1 MNHTFNDAQR
11 NKARQILEVCLCDVE
26 RVEKLDDHSID
37 VILELASK
45 MNVNDWLFQR
55 AVNLE

>member
-1 MNHTFNDAQR
+1 MSHKFNDAQR
-11 NKARQILEVCLCDVE
+11 NKARHILEICLCDVE

-37 VILELASK
+37 VILELSSM
-45 MNVNDWLFQR
+45 MNVNDWLFQQ

>member
-26 RVEKLDDHSID
+26 RVEKLDDYSID